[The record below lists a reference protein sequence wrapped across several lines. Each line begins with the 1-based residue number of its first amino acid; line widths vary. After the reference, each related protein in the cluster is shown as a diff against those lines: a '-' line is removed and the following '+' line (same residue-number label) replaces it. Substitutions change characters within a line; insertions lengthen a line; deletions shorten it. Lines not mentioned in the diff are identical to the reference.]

1 MGVELLEVRD
11 FLAQHAP
18 FDVLPTAVLDQ
29 VPRQCTLRYARRGT
43 VVLDVGERGEGL
55 YVVRS
60 GAVDVVDEAGGLVER
75 VGTGVAFGMSSLL
88 ERRPTRHRCTAT
100 EDTLLLVLPP
110 VLFETLAREH
120 TGFASFYAATHHDR
134 LSRAIGNLQQAAS
147 GSTVLGTAVADLVTL
162 KPVTTSPGVTI
173 EEAAA
178 TMAQGG
184 VSCILVVDEGGL
196 TGIVTDRDLRNRVL
210 AVGLDPRRSVR
221 DVMTSPVLTLR
232 EEAAAFEALL
242 EMVSHRIHHL
252 PVVDQ
257 HGAAVGVVSTTD
269 LVQLENSNPIYLAAD
284 IARQATLAAVV
295 EQARRIPAVL
305 GQLVDRDVSAADIGR
320 VVTALG
326 DAVRRRVV
334 ALVDAELG
342 PPPAPYAWV
351 VLGSVAREEEALS
364 ADQDHAL
371 VLSEPDH
378 GDWFARLAHRV
389 TEVLVECGWPR
400 CPGDVM
406 ATNPRWCLT
415 VAQWRQHFAAW
426 SAEPDPI
433 PCCTPRSSTTCAT

>member
-18 FDVLPTAVLDQ
+18 FDILPTAALEQ

-43 VVLDVGERGEGL
+43 VVLDVGEQGEGL

-110 VLFETLAREH
+110 ELFETLAREH

-134 LSRAIGNLQQAAS
+134 LSRAIGNLQQASS
-147 GSTVLGTAVADLVTL
+147 GSTVLGTAVADLVTRE
-162 KPVTTSPGVTI
+162 PVATSPGVTI
-173 EEAAA
+173 AEAAA
-178 TMAQGG
+178 AMSHGG

-210 AVGLDPRRSVR
+210 AVGLDPGRPVR

-252 PVVDQ
+252 PVLDR
-257 HGAAVGVVSTTD
+257 HGTAVGVVSTTD

-295 EQARRIPAVL
+295 EQARRIPTVL
-305 GQLVDRDVSAADIGR
+305 SQLVDRDVSAADIGW

-342 PPPAPYAWV
+342 PAPAPYAWV

-378 GDWFARLAHRV
+378 GDWYARLAHRV

-415 VAQWRQHFAAW
+415 VAHGVNTSLRGRPSPTQ
-426 SAEPDPI
+426 I